1 MNEFRLNSDASGIS
15 LKCKEKGWGF
25 TGLSLEDAQDRMQT
39 LVYSQYRTRKEPVGE
54 GEVSVFVEND
64 PFCLSFTSMITYFPV
79 SVYLTLLAVY
89 FCLFS
94 LPLQFQYPDMIQV
107 YLNVL
112 SGVVFSVESKFS
124 LSYFSM
130 LMFWMLTSGFITLL
144 VVSPLYVV
152 LMRVFGVV
160 PVLVYRFLY
169 YKVLG
174 LFVRTEPSQS

>member
-1 MNEFRLNSDASGIS
+1 MNEFRFDSDASGIS
-15 LKCKEKGWGF
+15 LKCKEKGLRF
-25 TGLSLEDAQDRMQT
+25 SNLPFEDAKDRMQS

-54 GEVSVFVEND
+54 GEVSIYVEND

-89 FCLFS
+89 FCLFN

-112 SGVVFSVESKFS
+112 SGVVFSAETKFS

-130 LMFWMLTSGFITLL
+130 LMFWMLSSGFITLL
-144 VVSPLYVV
+144 MVTPLYVV
-152 LMRVFGVV
+152 LMRVFGVM

-174 LFVRTEPSQS
+174 IFVRTEPSQS